1 MRLPVLSRATAAAAI
16 ALASASAQA
25 AFITFDELPW
35 VPIDSWSDYP
45 VTTQYAS
52 LGVTF
57 ESGFLAQTYYSGT
70 PPAHLN
76 QYLLG
81 GNSMQVSF
89 SGTLPRYVNFNMSS
103 PYGEVSE
110 SYVTAFDANHN
121 VVAQGRTGGYYP
133 DGSQDPPWRQ
143 DLPYKENRPIF
154 LSSSSGIAMLQ
165 FGDAYGSR
173 LSSSIDNLYFGSV
186 PAIPEPATIALL
198 GAGLA
203 VLGLGRRRAPR

>member
-1 MRLPVLSRATAAAAI
+1 MRLPILSRATAAAI

-25 AFITFDELPW
+25 TFITFDELPW
-35 VPIDSWSDYP
+35 VPIESFSDNP

-57 ESGFLAQTYYSGT
+57 ESGYLAQTYYSGA

-81 GNSMQVSF
+81 GHDLQVSF
-89 SGTLPRYVNFNMSS
+89 SGTLPHYVNFNMSS
-103 PYGEVSE
+103 PYGESSE
-110 SYVTAFDANHN
+110 SYVTAFDAARH

-154 LSSSSGIAMLQ
+154 LSSSSGIAFLQ

-173 LSSSIDNLYFGSV
+173 LSSSIDNLYFAAV
-186 PAIPEPATIALL
+186 PAVPEPATIALL

-203 VLGLGRRRAPR
+203 VLGVRRRRSPR

>member
-1 MRLPVLSRATAAAAI
+1 M

-25 AFITFDELPW
+25 TFITFDELPW
-35 VPIDSWSDYP
+35 VPIDSFSDNP

-57 ESGFLAQTYYSGT
+57 QSGYLNQTYYSGT
-70 PPAHLN
+70 PPPHIN
-76 QYLLG
+76 QFLLG
-81 GNSMQVSF
+81 GNGLNVSF
-89 SGTLPRYVNFNMSS
+89 SGTLPHYVNFNMSS
-103 PYGEVSE
+103 PYGEASE
-110 SYVTAFDANHN
+110 SYVWAFDANSN

-133 DGSQDPPWRQ
+133 DGSQDPPVRQ
-143 DLPYKENRPIF
+143 DLPYRENRPIF

-203 VLGLGRRRAPR
+203 VLGLGRRRLTR

>member
-1 MRLPVLSRATAAAAI
+1 MRLPILSCAAAA
-16 ALASASAQA
+16 AMTLASASAQA
-25 AFITFDELPW
+25 TFITFDELPW
-35 VPIDSWSDYP
+35 VPIDSFSDNP

-57 ESGFLAQTYYSGT
+57 QSGYLAQTYYSGT

-81 GNSMQVSF
+81 GNGLDVSF
-89 SGTLPRYVNFNMSS
+89 SGTLPHYVNFNMSS
-103 PYGEVSE
+103 PYGEASE
-110 SYVTAFDANHN
+110 SYVWAYDANSN

-143 DLPYKENRPIF
+143 DLPYQANRPIF
-154 LSSSSGIAMLQ
+154 LSSSSGIAFLQ

-173 LSSSIDNLYFGSV
+173 LSSSIDNLYFGVV
-186 PAIPEPATIALL
+186 PAVPEPTTIALL
-198 GAGLA
+198 CAGLG
-203 VLGLGRRRAPR
+203 VLVWGRRRSPR